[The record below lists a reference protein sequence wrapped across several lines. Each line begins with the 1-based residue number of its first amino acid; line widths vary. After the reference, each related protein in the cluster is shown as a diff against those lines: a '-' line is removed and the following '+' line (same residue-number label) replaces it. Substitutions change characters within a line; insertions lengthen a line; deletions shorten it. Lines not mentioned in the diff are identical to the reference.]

1 MATEEE
7 HRKKTK
13 ELNEEED
20 RLHKEIEKLKCL
32 QIEVDTETDGTET
45 DGDEL
50 QGDNDDCP
58 IGLLDDDHISL
69 EDRYEPMLA
78 GKLRCICVIVD
89 LRYFILFLEM
99 SWSERVDTL
108 AALEA
113 INARHPGRALELHQ
127 KLSNPQRK
135 ISLVEAVRRFVMLS

>member
-1 MATEEE
+1 MQDEMATEEE

-78 GKLRCICVIVD
+78 GKLRCLAYLCNCRVGFFYSFFRNV
-89 LRYFILFLEM
+89 LE
-99 SWSERVDTL
+99 
-108 AALEA
+108 
-113 INARHPGRALELHQ
+113 
-127 KLSNPQRK
+127 
-135 ISLVEAVRRFVMLS
+135 